1 MRKLL
6 FIVLSALPLIA
17 FDLYAAE
24 GRMVVARE
32 AVRQET
38 LTGFT
43 RARRE
48 MTISAETSGRVAFVA
63 AEMGDLI
70 DGNNPLV
77 CLDATFVD
85 LDIRANQT
93 EMARL
98 QIDIRYFRKQVKRLS
113 ELLRTNSSSESQ
125 LDEAQRNL
133 DLTRSQLTSLR
144 IKNETLAENK
154 QRHCVFA
161 PDGWY
166 LMQRHVEPG
175 EWITSGQPLAQAGD
189 FSRLLVPFSLSLV
202 ELQVLEQLGDSLH
215 LRLPDL
221 QQQAKARITHLSP
234 NFDQVSRKI
243 YVELEVG
250 ERIERPRGGLKA
262 ELTLT
267 IPVTSGSIMLPAAA
281 LTQQYEEYWLTRDS
295 GDLVKVVYLGRV
307 LDKEGQWVRVISP
320 DIQPGDRFQLPD

>member
-6 FIVLSALPLIA
+6 LVVLSALPLIA
-17 FDLYAAE
+17 FNLYATE
-24 GRMVVARE
+24 GRLVVARE

-38 LTGFT
+38 HIGFT

-48 MTISAETSGRVAFVA
+48 MTLSAETSGRVELVA

-77 CLDATFVD
+77 CLDATFID
-85 LDIRANQT
+85 LDIRANKT

-133 DLTRSQLTSLR
+133 DLTRNQLASLR
-144 IKNETLAENK
+144 IKDETLAEK
-154 QRHCVFA
+154 KRRHCVYA

-166 LMQRHVEPG
+166 LIQRHVEPG

-189 FSRLLVPFSLSLV
+189 FSLLLIPFSLSLA
-202 ELQVLEQLGDSLH
+202 ELQVLEQLGNSLH

-221 QQQAKARITHLSP
+221 RQQAKARIAHLSP
-234 NFDQVSRKI
+234 SFDQVSRKI

-250 ERIERPRGGLKA
+250 ERIERPRGGLKT

-267 IPVTSGSIMLPAAA
+267 IPVTSGSVMLPAAA
-281 LTQQYEEYWLTRDS
+281 LTQQYEEYWLTREN

-307 LDKEGQWVRVISP
+307 VDKEAQWVRVISP
-320 DIQPGDRFQLPD
+320 EIQPGDRFQLSD